1 MFEMCAILYFSFFN
15 NFHGE
20 FFMNAYIYARQSSGG
35 EEKSLSIEQQL
46 QNCVDLCNRKGLK
59 IGGKFSDFNTS
70 GRTYPTGAESVALQD
85 RGFVRWIDSTSSNKS
100 FRPGLGELL
109 QKLGQDDV
117 IVVDDITRLCRPA
130 TMSSLVNYLGNFFM
144 DLGTVV
150 YSAKGE
156 RFDPNRFVDLLMLS
170 INSQMNDNQ
179 IKIQSEKSRTSQ
191 ILLRN
196 RGILPTGCKAFGL
209 STTPNHGMLQ
219 IDQEKANVVR
229 FVMESIAK
237 HHTYASILR
246 ELNANAKYR
255 SLVPKCYYESSINHI
270 SEQPLYCGYM
280 KNSEGKLIKC
290 QQMEGQEII
299 SYDLWKRVRE
309 VREET
314 IKGPR
319 RSKYNWLPFSGL
331 LFCGYCGSKMVV
343 NKDGDRIYYICHVG
357 SSVRFEEQCRQ
368 SRVGVNNDQEYCLG
382 LKKALAPLLILAQYY
397 DVMEVADM
405 EERSKARQKKMS
417 ELERLNGK
425 QQEVFD
431 LFNDDKISKASLA
444 NSVAVYEPKI
454 EAVKTEIAEIDT
466 FLLSDSVTK
475 RKEDKYWCEFEK
487 LISDDLED
495 DVYEHL
501 LRQAVSRIDCFND
514 RVVIHTNGQKIEL
527 RRFIYKN
534 RRSFPKY
541 AYKVHYGNAERK
553 KDVTKCKIEVN
564 YLYDEVKKKIIFDMP
579 IMKIFEAPL
588 DKSLNSDLIKNS

>member
-1 MFEMCAILYFSFFN
+1 MR
-15 NFHGE
+15 
-20 FFMNAYIYARQSSGG
+20 AYIYTRQSSGG

-46 QNCVDLCNRKGLK
+46 QNGVDLCKRKGWE

-70 GRTYPTGAESVALQD
+70 GRTYPAGAELVAMQD
-85 RGFVRWIDSTSSNKS
+85 RGFVRWMDLSSSNKS
-100 FRPGLGELL
+100 FRKGLGELL
-109 QKLGQDDV
+109 PKLGQDDV

-130 TMSSLVNYLGNFFM
+130 TMSSLVNFLGNLFM

-191 ILLRN
+191 LLLRDK
-196 RGILPTGCKAFGL
+196 GILPTGCKAFGL
-209 STTPNHGMLQ
+209 STSPNHGMLK
-219 IDQEKANVVR
+219 IDQEKAEVVR

-237 HHTYASILR
+237 RHTYASILR
-246 ELNANAKYR
+246 ELNANEKYR

-280 KNSEGKLIKC
+280 KNSEDKLIKC

-314 IKGPR
+314 MKGPR

-343 NKDGDRIYYICHVG
+343 NKDGDRIYYICHAG
-357 SSVRFEEQCRQ
+357 CNVRFDKQCRQ
-368 SRVGVNNDQEYCLG
+368 SRVGINNDQEYCLG

-405 EERSKARQKKMS
+405 EERSKARQKKVS

-425 QQEVFD
+425 QKEVFD
-431 LFNDDKISKASLA
+431 LFNSDKINKGSLA

-454 EAVKTEIAEIDT
+454 EQVKAEIAEIDA

-501 LRQAVSRIDCFND
+501 LKKAVSRIDCFSD
-514 RVVIHTNGQKIEL
+514 RIVIHTNGQKIEL

-541 AYKVHYGNAERK
+541 AYTVHYGNAERK

-564 YLYDEVKKKIIFDMP
+564 YLYEEDKKKIIFDMP
-579 IMKIFEAPL
+579 IMKIFEAAL
-588 DKSLNSDLIKNS
+588 DKPKKDALAKNA

>member
-1 MFEMCAILYFSFFN
+1 MR
-15 NFHGE
+15 
-20 FFMNAYIYARQSSGG
+20 AYIYTRQSSGG

-46 QNCVDLCNRKGLK
+46 QNCVDLCKKKGWK